1 MLTQNK
7 QTEKTLKAEK
17 IQISLNHVIAT
28 KAKEKETAKQLAKRL
43 AKEKRAATNEA
54 RQLLAKDIKGQF
66 YDLKIIEF
74 IFSTKTRVASEL
86 FLAKLSEETGKDI
99 TIEKVLK
106 LPKRE
111 ILDYVTEIE
120 EARGIIRGG
129 INPTEYTNII
139 ARYYRGIKARVISD
153 KETLLAIYNQ
163 EII

>member
-1 MLTQNK
+1 MSTQTQSN
-7 QTEKTLKAEK
+7 EKTIAEQSVKIALSKSGKPLTGAQLKKK
-17 IQISLNHVIAT
+17 IQG
-28 KAKEKETAKQLAKRL
+28 AKR
-43 AKEKRAATNEA
+43 KETNEA

-106 LPKRE
+106 LPKRD

-120 EARGIIRGG
+120 EARGIVRGG

-139 ARYYRGIKARVISD
+139 ARYYRGVKPRVISD
-153 KETLLAIYNQ
+153 KDTLLAIYNQ